1 METKE
6 SLFDN
11 LQKKIEKILEQNSA
25 YKNKIQ
31 QLEQENNNFKIIINE
46 KKNSLIRKEEEN
58 SVLRCSK
65 MVETTNSGQ
74 VKNKINEMV
83 REIDKCIAY
92 LNK

>member
-11 LQKKIEKILEQNSA
+11 LQKKIENILEQNSI
-25 YKNKIQ
+25 YKKKIQ
-31 QLEQENNNFKIIINE
+31 QLEQENNNFIKIINE
-46 KKNSLIRKEEEN
+46 KKNSLIKIEEEN
-58 SVLRCSK
+58 SALRCGQ
-65 MVETTNSGQ
+65 MVKTANNEQ
-74 VKNKINEMV
+74 VKKKINEMV